1 MTITFRNALE
11 IGSRIDRYEIEAVIG
26 HGGFGISYCAVDT
39 ESSERVALKEFL
51 PTELATREAD
61 NSVYPLSESHLD
73 NFQWGLERFLE
84 EARLLEHFHHPSIVR
99 VRRAFEGNGTAYM
112 VMDYEEGETLATC
125 LKRDRTLASDALTA
139 MTMALLDGLE
149 LVHEAGFI
157 HRDIKPSNIYVRL
170 DGSPVLLDFGSAR
183 QALKG
188 KTRTLTALVSAG
200 YAPLEQYF
208 SRSDLQGP
216 WTDIYGLG
224 ATLYHAISGEPPIDA
239 VERSRGVL
247 GSTRDIL
254 PPVADVAQSDYP
266 PCLLAAVD
274 HALRTD
280 DQDRPRS
287 IDEWRKELTGEVAIP
302 ESRVTTLAT
311 PETRAPTV
319 RVRQP
324 GIDPAMT
331 HSRRI
336 GFIGAAAVLAIA
348 MGALGWWQWSS
359 VDEPLGDRVI
369 EPGSKV
375 TEDRSEERVVTL
387 RASLAK
393 ASSAAESSRERIE
406 ALTAKIEA
414 LEAAQKIKNDDP
426 TPQSQASDDQ
436 VRTEPQDALIA
447 ELRLAL
453 EVANRESSEARQQ
466 AGELAARLR
475 ILEALQQ
482 SKIAEASTRRQE
494 IDELLAAAAADIGLL
509 RLTTPVGDNAHER
522 YRRVLALEENN
533 ADALLGLERIVDK
546 YIDLAGRARDNEQFR
561 EAEDYLNR
569 ASTVLPA
576 YAALATASD
585 KLAEARPVH
594 NPRNRTTESMQP
606 DSQSPDEG
614 TVVNRKTATPEG
626 DRNPGSQ
633 NLVIETLAVST
644 PAPDTQLGPLRLAI
658 FPAAQTGV
666 INNYGRR
673 DLLRFIRGDS
683 FAPAEFEV
691 VYSYYS
697 PEHDHEMIGDSNSL
711 WQKDFVN
718 KAPIVA
724 RVYELLERVKA
735 DVALMFVSNPRT
747 AGWGGQDMYSVTVY
761 LFDSK
766 DRRRYVAKANEQSFK
781 DVILQLLAQLL
792 RDRKGNSQELP
803 TTRSAAVDLRSPSP
817 STSTSPPIE
826 TGQFSVA
833 ILPHDWFTA
842 VNVTGIYLEARD
854 VGNAILEHLQNRTDA
869 VVSFDYSEG
878 SDTDEIP
885 TKHALWQG
893 SHTKKE
899 PDADTVYRIGKELD
913 VDTVLMWWS
922 RPRYKF
928 ASWPVTLYLYDIGA
942 RREYRLDGT
951 NVNVTEIV
959 DAAVQKYLDSTV
971 RFAAP
976 DSRKAPSSPSEGAR
990 YDL

>member
-1 MTITFRNALE
+1 
-11 IGSRIDRYEIEAVIG
+11 
-26 HGGFGISYCAVDT
+26 
-39 ESSERVALKEFL
+39 
-51 PTELATREAD
+51 
-61 NSVYPLSESHLD
+61 
-73 NFQWGLERFLE
+73 
-84 EARLLEHFHHPSIVR
+84 
-99 VRRAFEGNGTAYM
+99 
-112 VMDYEEGETLATC
+112 
-125 LKRDRTLASDALTA
+125 
-139 MTMALLDGLE
+139 
-149 LVHEAGFI
+149 
-157 HRDIKPSNIYVRL
+157 
-170 DGSPVLLDFGSAR
+170 
-183 QALKG
+183 
-188 KTRTLTALVSAG
+188 
-200 YAPLEQYF
+200 
-208 SRSDLQGP
+208 
-216 WTDIYGLG
+216 
-224 ATLYHAISGEPPIDA
+224 
-239 VERSRGVL
+239 VL

-254 PPVADVAQSDYP
+254 PPVAEVAQSDYP

-287 IDEWRKELTGEVAIP
+287 VGEWRKELTGEVAIP

-324 GIDPAMT
+324 DKDPAMT

-359 VDEPLGDRVI
+359 VDEALGDRII

-406 ALTAKIEA
+406 ALTAKIDA
-414 LEAAQKIKNDDP
+414 LEAAQQSKSDNDL
-426 TPQSQASDDQ
+426 TPRSQASDDQ
-436 VRTEPQDALIA
+436 VRTEQQDALIA

-453 EVANRESSEARQQ
+453 EVANRESGEARQQ

-475 ILEALQQ
+475 MLEALQQ
-482 SKIAEASTRRQE
+482 SKTIEASTRRQE
-494 IDELLAAAAADIGLL
+494 IDELLAAASADIGLL
-509 RLTTPVGDNAHER
+509 RLTTPIGDNAHER

-533 ADALLGLERIVDK
+533 ADALLGLEQIMDK
-546 YIDLAGRARDNEQFR
+546 YIELAERARNNEQFR

-585 KLAEARPVH
+585 KLAETRPVH
-594 NPRNRTTESMQP
+594 NPRDRTTESMQP

-626 DRNPGSQ
+626 DRNSVSQ
-633 NLVIETLAVST
+633 SQVIETLPVST

-658 FPAAQTGV
+658 LPFAQTGV
-666 INNYGRR
+666 TNNWGRRNLLKFIRR
-673 DLLRFIRGDS
+673 DLLAR
-683 FAPAEFEV
+683 AEFEV

-697 PEHDHEMIGDSNSL
+697 PEHDHEIIIGSNSL

-718 KAPIVA
+718 KTPIVA

-747 AGWGGQDMYSVTVY
+747 AGWGGQDMFSVTVY

-766 DRRRYVAKANEQSFK
+766 DGRRYVAKGNEHSFK
-781 DVILQLLAQLL
+781 DVTLQLLAQLI

-817 STSTSPPIE
+817 STS
-826 TGQFSVA
+826 
-833 ILPHDWFTA
+833 L
-842 VNVTGIYLEARD
+842 
-854 VGNAILEHLQNRTDA
+854 GN
-869 VVSFDYSEG
+869 
-878 SDTDEIP
+878 
-885 TKHALWQG
+885 
-893 SHTKKE
+893 
-899 PDADTVYRIGKELD
+899 
-913 VDTVLMWWS
+913 
-922 RPRYKF
+922 
-928 ASWPVTLYLYDIGA
+928 
-942 RREYRLDGT
+942 
-951 NVNVTEIV
+951 
-959 DAAVQKYLDSTV
+959 
-971 RFAAP
+971 
-976 DSRKAPSSPSEGAR
+976 
-990 YDL
+990 